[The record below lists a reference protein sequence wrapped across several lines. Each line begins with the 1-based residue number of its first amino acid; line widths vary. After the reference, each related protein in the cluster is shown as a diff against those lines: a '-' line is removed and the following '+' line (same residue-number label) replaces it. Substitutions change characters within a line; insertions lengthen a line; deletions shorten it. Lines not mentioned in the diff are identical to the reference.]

1 MRHHF
6 PKSGF
11 GFLAAACITLL
22 SVTAPAATDV
32 DASVTELAHG
42 WAQANYQTPEDR
54 QEDAF
59 KALIAKAEAAVR
71 QNPQTAQLLAWEAII
86 LSSYA
91 GVQGGLGAMDSAEKA
106 RDLLLEAAKIDDKAL
121 GGGIYTSLGALYYK
135 VPGWP
140 IGFGNDDKARKYL
153 ERGLAMNP
161 DGIDENFFYGDFLLD
176 QGEKEE
182 ARAYLTKALNA
193 PLRPG
198 RDAADAGRRQEV
210 AAALKL
216 AED

>member
-1 MRHHF
+1 M
-6 PKSGF
+6 KSGTR
-11 GFLAAACITLL
+11 GFPARLAAIACL
-22 SVTAPAATDV
+22 SLFALPASAAADV
-32 DASVTELAHG
+32 DATVTELAHG
-42 WAQANYQTPEDR
+42 WAQANYQTPESA

-59 KALIAKAEAAVR
+59 KSLIASAETAVR
-71 QNPQTAQLLAWEAII
+71 QNPQSPQLLAWEAII

-91 GVQGGLGAMDSAEKA
+91 GVQGGFGAMDSAEKA

-140 IGFGNDDKARKYL
+140 IGFGNDDKAKKYL

-161 DGIDENFFYGDFLLD
+161 DGIDENYFYGDFLLD
-176 QGEKEE
+176 QGEKEK
-182 ARAYLTKALNA
+182 ARTYLTKALNA
-193 PLRPG
+193 APRPG
-198 RDAADAGRRQEV
+198 REDADAGRRAEI

-216 AED
+216 AEK